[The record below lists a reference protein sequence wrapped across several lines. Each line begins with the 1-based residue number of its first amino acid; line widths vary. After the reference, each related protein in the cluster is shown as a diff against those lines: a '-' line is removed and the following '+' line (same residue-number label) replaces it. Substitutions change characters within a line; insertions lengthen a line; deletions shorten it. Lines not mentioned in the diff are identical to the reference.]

1 MSAVTEHH
9 DAERHDV
16 GHNEADHAHDHD
28 GHHTPSDRHFINVAL
43 FLALLTALETA
54 TYWIDL
60 GGFATPALLIMMSIK
75 FWIIIRVFMHL
86 KYDSALFGT
95 MFYIGLGLA
104 LFVYCVFL
112 FTFQFFAR

>member
-9 DAERHDV
+9 DAEH
-16 GHNEADHAHDHD
+16 HNAEHGAAAHD

-43 FLALLTALETA
+43 FLALLTAAETA
-54 TYWIDL
+54 TYWVDL
-60 GGFATPALLIMMSIK
+60 GAFATPALILMMSIK

-86 KYDSALFGT
+86 KYDGKLFSV

-104 LFVYCVFL
+104 LFVYAVFL

>member
-9 DAERHDV
+9 DHHD
-16 GHNEADHAHDHD
+16 ATAHDD
-28 GHHTPSDRHFINVAL
+28 HHTPSDRHFINVAIG
-43 FLALLTALETA
+43 LAVLTALETA
-54 TYWIDL
+54 TYWVDL
-60 GGFATPALLIMMSIK
+60 GSFATPALLIMMGIK

-86 KYDSALFGT
+86 KYDSKLFGA

-104 LFVYCVFL
+104 LFVYAVFL